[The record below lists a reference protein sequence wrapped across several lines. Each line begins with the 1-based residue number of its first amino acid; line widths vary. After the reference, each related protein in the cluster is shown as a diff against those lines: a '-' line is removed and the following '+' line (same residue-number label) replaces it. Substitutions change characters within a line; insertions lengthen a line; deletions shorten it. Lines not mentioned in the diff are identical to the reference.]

1 MEYQEKRDK
10 FIQAWGT
17 FASNW
22 GINRTMSQ
30 VHALLLISPEP
41 LGADEIMEELQIS
54 RGNVNMNVR
63 ELMDWG
69 LVRKELKMGERR
81 EFFAAEKD
89 IYKVAKLIV
98 LQRKKRELEPMLS
111 LLDDLKTDK
120 ANKIS
125 SQEEKAFD
133 EMMNSISDFA
143 HHADKTLDK
152 MIKAD
157 EHWFL
162 GTFLKLIR

>member
-1 MEYQEKRDK
+1 MNTKEAKEK

-17 FASNW
+17 FGSNW

-30 VHALLLISPEP
+30 IHALLLTAPES
-41 LGADEIMEELQIS
+41 LSADEIMDQLQIS

-69 LVRKELKMGERR
+69 LVKKELRMGERK
-81 EFFAAEKD
+81 EFFLAEKD
-89 IYKVAKLIV
+89 IWKVAKLIITE
-98 LQRKKRELEPMLS
+98 RKKRELEPMLQ
-111 LLDDLKTDK
+111 LLKELSATEETAKTP
-120 ANKIS
+120 
-125 SQEEKAFD
+125 EEKAFAATLK
-133 EMMNSISDFA
+133 NLKSFA
-143 HHADKTLDK
+143 KDADKTLDK

-162 GTFLKLIR
+162 GTFMRLIR